1 MKNNKTLLGILSGVL
16 IFAGIFAW
24 LVWGSHVPSPT
35 VKSDNGV
42 TITPKVKNSTISR
55 TVNGKKLWEFTVG
68 EVVSQNEDN
77 MAFKDIKGKVY
88 LDNGDVMDITAGS
101 GKAQVKNNDFKLES
115 GVLARLQ
122 KGGFLKAESV
132 EWLAKSDVLTALGK
146 EKVQVKLIKDDIQV
160 TADQLT
166 TSSKL
171 EQVKAKG
178 NALLEKGGQYDE
190 N

>member
-1 MKNNKTLLGILSGVL
+1 MKNKKTLLGIIIGILA
-16 IFAGIFAW
+16 FAGIFAW
-24 LVWGSHVPSPT
+24 LVLGSHIPNPT
-35 VKSDNGV
+35 QKNNNEV

-77 MAFKDIKGKVY
+77 LAFKDIKGKIF

-101 GKAQVKNNDFKLES
+101 GKAQVKNNDFSLES
-115 GVLARLQ
+115 GVIARLQ

-132 EWLAKSDVLTALGK
+132 QWLAKGDVLTALGK
-146 EKVQVKLIKDDIQV
+146 QKVQVKIIKDEIQV
-160 TADQLT
+160 TADKVT

-171 EQVKAKG
+171 DQVKANG